1 MLAGWFP
8 TTVGQIAPG
17 RDLPISVSSPGDSAV
32 GLQSG
37 RQSDISSRPVYL
49 ADASTPGM
57 VFFFGIQP
65 KPTQLLVYNQITEL
79 SGRKASGPLCKAVE
93 KLFWRGEGGGGGA
106 CG

>member
-57 VFFFGIQP
+57 VFFFLVFNQSP
-65 KPTQLLVYNQITEL
+65 HSFWYATKLLN
-79 SGRKASGPLCKAVE
+79 
-93 KLFWRGEGGGGGA
+93 
-106 CG
+106 